1 MRKTTT
7 DNWTSPGSDAFN
19 EKLLDVEN
27 EGACV
32 NCGDYVPEYRKHFM
46 DHYAAQGGEYGHYA
60 PAYELGHS
68 YAHQSTVENWSDAEH
83 DLRRAWESR
92 GQGEWDDFKDAIEFA
107 WKKGRSHR

>member
-7 DNWTSPGSDAFN
+7 DNWTSPGSDAFT
-19 EKLLDVEN
+19 EKLPDVEN

-46 DHYAAQGGEYGHYA
+46 DHYAAKGGEYGHYA

-68 YAHQSTVENWSDAEH
+68 YAHKAKRITG
-83 DLRRAWESR
+83 RCRAGTSSSVGKSR
-92 GQGEWDDFKDAIEFA
+92 PG
-107 WKKGRSHR
+107 